1 MEQSVDFCCV
11 FYIIKRMQSQ
21 YLTKKKLPD
30 TPGVYYFL
38 DDKKKPIYIGKA
50 TSLRDRVKSYF
61 AKDLIVTRGPHIL
74 DMTVK
79 ACDIKWQETD
89 SVLEALILE
98 ANLIK
103 KYKPYYNTKE
113 KDDKSFNYVC
123 LTKDEL
129 PKLTTRRGKEL
140 DFENLTDTTG
150 TKFSVCYGP
159 YTSGGALR
167 EALNIIRKIFRYLD
181 EKSRVKGRYEFYRQ
195 LGLVPDISHEEGVI
209 EYKKMIRHLRLFF
222 DGKKRDLIK
231 TLEKEMKAY
240 AKKQEF
246 ERADATKRMI
256 FALTHI
262 RDVSLIKEE
271 NLVEKS
277 GERVFRIEA
286 YDVAHTSGKNM
297 VGVMTV
303 VVDGEVEKKEYRKFN
318 IKGFDA
324 SNDTGALGQMI
335 ERRLGHPE
343 WPMPALIVVDGAKP
357 QINITES
364 TLGRYGVRIPIV
376 SVVKDELHRPRG
388 ILGDEKMAQKYEK
401 QILLANSEAHRFA
414 IGFHREKRRKG
425 LFGK

>member
-1 MEQSVDFCCV
+1 MD
-11 FYIIKRMQSQ
+11 KKL
-21 YLTKKKLPD
+21 LTKKKLPD
-30 TPGVYYFL
+30 APGVYYFL
-38 DDKKKPIYIGKA
+38 DADKKTMYIGKA

-61 AKDLIVTRGPHIL
+61 AKDLIATRGPLIL
-74 DMTVK
+74 DMTFK
-79 ACDIKWQETD
+79 AADIKWQETD

-103 KYKPYYNTKE
+103 KYKPYYNTRE

-123 LTKDEL
+123 FTKEEL
-129 PKLTTRRGKEL
+129 PKLSVRRRKDL
-140 DFENLTDTTG
+140 DLDKLADTKG
-150 TKFSVCYGP
+150 VKFSVCYGP

-167 EALNIIRKIFRYLD
+167 EALNIIRKIFPYLD

-209 EYKKMIRHLRLFF
+209 EYKKMVRHLKLFF

-231 TLEKEMKAY
+231 SLEKEMKACG
-240 AKKQEF
+240 KKLEF
-246 ERADATKRMI
+246 ERADAAKRMI

-262 RDVSLIKEE
+262 RDVSLIKQE
-271 NLVEKS
+271 NLSEKS
-277 GERVFRIEA
+277 GDKAFRIEA
-286 YDVAHTSGKNM
+286 YDVAHTSGKSM

-303 VVDGEVEKKEYRKFN
+303 ILDGEVEKKEYRKFN

-343 WPMPALIVVDGAKP
+343 WPMPDLIVVDGAKP

-364 TLGRYGVRIPIV
+364 TLGRYGVRLPVV
-376 SVVKDELHRPRG
+376 SVVKDEFHRPRG
-388 ILGDEKMAQKYEK
+388 ILGDQKMGTQYEK

-414 IGFHREKRRKG
+414 IGFHREKRRKNM
-425 LFGK
+425 LRK

>member
-1 MEQSVDFCCV
+1 MD
-11 FYIIKRMQSQ
+11 KKL
-21 YLTKKKLPD
+21 LTKKKLPD
-30 TPGVYYFL
+30 KPGVYYFL
-38 DDKKKPIYIGKA
+38 DAGKKTMYIGKA

-74 DMTVK
+74 DMTFK
-79 ACDIKWQETD
+79 AHDIKWQETD

-123 LTKDEL
+123 FTKEEL
-129 PKLTTRRGKEL
+129 PKLSVRRGKDL
-140 DFENLTDTTG
+140 DLEKLTDTKDI
-150 TKFSVCYGP
+150 KFSVCYGP

-167 EALNIIRKIFRYLD
+167 EALNIIRKIFPYLD

-209 EYKKMIRHLRLFF
+209 EYKKMIRHLKLFF

-231 TLEKEMKAY
+231 SLEKEMKAY
-240 AKKQEF
+240 AKKLEF
-246 ERADATKRMI
+246 ERADAAKRMI
-256 FALTHI
+256 FALMHI

-271 NLVEKS
+271 NLSEKS
-277 GERVFRIEA
+277 SDKTFRIEA
-286 YDVAHTSGKNM
+286 YDVAHTSGKSM

-303 VVDGEVEKKEYRKFN
+303 VLDGEVEKKEYRKFN
-318 IKGFDA
+318 IKGFDM

-343 WPMPALIVVDGAKP
+343 WPMPDLIVVDGAKP

-364 TLGRYGVRIPIV
+364 TLGRYGVRLPVV
-376 SVVKDELHRPRG
+376 SVVKDEFHRPRG
-388 ILGDEKMAQKYEK
+388 ILGDQKMRQQYEK

-414 IGFHREKRRKG
+414 IGFHREKRRKN

>member
-1 MEQSVDFCCV
+1 
-11 FYIIKRMQSQ
+11 MQRQ
-21 YLTKKKLPD
+21 DITKKKLPD

-38 DDKKKPIYIGKA
+38 DADKKTMYIGKA
-50 TSLRDRVKSYF
+50 TSLRDRAKSYF

-74 DMTVK
+74 DMTFK
-79 ACDIKWQETD
+79 ASDIKWQETD

-123 LTKDEL
+123 FTKEEL
-129 PKLTTRRGKEL
+129 PKLSVRRGKDL
-140 DFENLTDTTG
+140 DLDKLADTKG
-150 TKFSVCYGP
+150 IKFSVCYGP

-167 EALNIIRKIFRYLD
+167 EALNIIRKIFPYLD

-195 LGLVPDISHEEGVI
+195 LGLVPDISHEEGVV
-209 EYKKMIRHLRLFF
+209 EYKKMIRHLKLFF

-231 TLEKEMKAY
+231 SLEKEMKGY

-246 ERADATKRMI
+246 ERADAAKRMI

-271 NLVEKS
+271 NLSEKS
-277 GERVFRIEA
+277 GEKAFRIEA
-286 YDVAHTSGKNM
+286 YDVAHTSGKSM

-303 VVDGEVEKKEYRKFN
+303 VLDGEVEKKEYRKFN

-343 WPMPALIVVDGAKP
+343 WSMPDLIVVDGAKP

-364 TLGRYGVRIPIV
+364 TLGRYGVRLPVV
-376 SVVKDELHRPRG
+376 SVVKDEFHRPRG
-388 ILGDEKMAQKYEK
+388 ILGDQKMGQQYEK

-414 IGFHREKRRKG
+414 IGFHREKRRKN